1 MHPRGP
7 DASAVVAAYLPEK
20 RRVERQRLECAR
32 AATKPA
38 WWTLPDISVPVPSGG
53 PDGGMAGRTEDVQ
66 GAEQVVA
73 AGYLNGFPHGTFQP
87 LGSATR
93 AQAAQVLGLVLQ
105 KRTK

>member
-1 MHPRGP
+1 
-7 DASAVVAAYLPEK
+7 
-20 RRVERQRLECAR
+20 
-32 AATKPA
+32 
-38 WWTLPDISVPVPSGG
+38 
-53 PDGGMAGRTEDVQ
+53 MAGRTEDVQ